1 MARTGNHGLPNVGRH
16 MPHDLCLQRTER
28 LLTPEGQERHRE
40 LYLLKDFV
48 VLRIL
53 RERGKLRKPR
63 PHSSRLRVGRR
74 EKVSGG
80 FVGLAGIS
88 CEVIPYA
95 VKIDSLTARDQPF
108 RGRSISTSGRNNSRN
123 SCCRRSMKVKM
134 QIPNTGIEK
143 YLHLGTHGITA
154 LR

>member
-1 MARTGNHGLPNVGRH
+1 FNRSFADLPSPPSFPTRRSS
-16 MPHDLCLQRTER
+16 DLSEH
-28 LLTPEGQERHRE
+28 RHRE
-40 LYLLKDFV
+40 LRLFEDFV

-53 RERGKLRKPR
+53 GKGGELRKAS
-63 PHSSRLRVGRR
+63 PHSSRLSIGRR

-108 RGRSISTSGRNNSRN
+108 RGRSIS
-123 SCCRRSMKVKM
+123 MKVQVKM

-143 YLHLGTHGITA
+143 
-154 LR
+154 

>member
-1 MARTGNHGLPNVGRH
+1 ML
-16 MPHDLCLQRTER
+16 R
-28 LLTPEGQERHRE
+28 LFE
-40 LYLLKDFV
+40 DFV

-53 RERGKLRKPR
+53 GKGGELRKAS
-63 PHSSRLRVGRR
+63 PHSSRQSIGRR

-108 RGRSISTSGRNNSRN
+108 RGRSIS
-123 SCCRRSMKVKM
+123 MQLQVKL
-134 QIPNTGIEK
+134 PNAGIEK
-143 YLHLGTHGITA
+143 
-154 LR
+154 